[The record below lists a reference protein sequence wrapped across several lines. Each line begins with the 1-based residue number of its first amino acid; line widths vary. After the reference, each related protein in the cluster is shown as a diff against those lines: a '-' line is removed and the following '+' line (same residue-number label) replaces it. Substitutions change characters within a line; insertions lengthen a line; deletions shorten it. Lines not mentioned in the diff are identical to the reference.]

1 MAVSVKEG
9 REGASGWAG
18 GKEKTGR
25 GRRYGPSGKRE
36 GRGGTGWA
44 RRKSNGPAVERFWA
58 AGKKRKRDGVGP
70 AGLKWLRGK
79 RNVLYF
85 FRRNKHIQF
94 KFKFK
99 NSNSN

>member
-1 MAVSVKEG
+1 MAVSVREG

-44 RRKSNGPAVERFWA
+44 RREE
-58 AGKKRKRDGVGP
+58 KK
-70 AGLKWLRGK
+70 
-79 RNVLYF
+79 
-85 FRRNKHIQF
+85 
-94 KFKFK
+94 
-99 NSNSN
+99 